1 MKTRNRNST
10 PNGLVETAIR
20 AGFDAS
26 ISFDAIKA
34 ALENLEIH
42 SGFSLD

>member
-1 MKTRNRNST
+1 MKTLNRNSA
-10 PNGLVETAIR
+10 PSGLVETTIR
-20 AGFDAS
+20 AGLDAS
-26 ISFDAIKA
+26 ISFNAIKA